1 MGLYYDEKWSIEHQ
15 CKQGQHLMI
24 EPIREEPKAEE
35 LDSDYEGMETD
46 EDIEA
51 ITHTVHALA
60 GYTNP
65 QTMKIGGTLKHQPV
79 TILIDTDSTN
89 NFMDRK
95 VAAQLAHHIEGCD
108 IFEAD
113 GQILTYDSKG
123 QEFLTMI
130 TTLKDRPIAY
140 TVKKWRSYLLDQ
152 RVVMRCR

>member
-1 MGLYYDEKWSIEHQ
+1 MK
-15 CKQGQHLMI
+15 
-24 EPIREEPKAEE
+24 
-35 LDSDYEGMETD
+35 TD

-95 VAAQLAHHIEGCD
+95 VTAQLAHHIEGCD
-108 IFEAD
+108 IFKAD
-113 GQILTYDSKG
+113 GWILTYDSKG
-123 QEFLTMI
+123 QEFLATI
-130 TTLKDRPIAY
+130 TTLKDQPIAY
-140 TVKKWRSYLLDQ
+140 TVKKWRPYLLDQ
-152 RVVMRCR
+152 RVVMHCRWPMTEVLKEKLLEIDAAQP